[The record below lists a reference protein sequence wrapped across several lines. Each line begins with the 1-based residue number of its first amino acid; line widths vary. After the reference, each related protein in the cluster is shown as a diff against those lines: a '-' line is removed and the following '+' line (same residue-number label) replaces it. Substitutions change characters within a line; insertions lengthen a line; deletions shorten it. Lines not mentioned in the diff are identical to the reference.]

1 MTGYT
6 GYVAAIV
13 GLIMLSAFF
22 SATETAYTSLNRI
35 KIKNLAA
42 DDNSRAVKVLKLD
55 EDYDKLLSTILVG
68 NNIAN
73 ICLTSVATVMC
84 IQLYGENLGAT
95 VATAGVTILVRR
107 GFSKEPCQGSC
118 RCFCNGLGSIYRG
131 AGGAAYTC
139 DSALRGSKEAA

>member
-84 IQLYGENLGAT
+84 IQL
-95 VATAGVTILVRR
+95 
-107 GFSKEPCQGSC
+107 S
-118 RCFCNGLGSIYRG
+118 
-131 AGGAAYTC
+131 
-139 DSALRGSKEAA
+139 

>member
-42 DDNSRAVKVLKLD
+42 DDNSRAVKV
-55 EDYDKLLSTILVG
+55 
-68 NNIAN
+68 
-73 ICLTSVATVMC
+73 
-84 IQLYGENLGAT
+84 
-95 VATAGVTILVRR
+95 
-107 GFSKEPCQGSC
+107 
-118 RCFCNGLGSIYRG
+118 
-131 AGGAAYTC
+131 
-139 DSALRGSKEAA
+139 